1 VQGREEAIQYSLS
14 LLLLLL
20 LLLLVVVVGSRDLR
34 IASHHWQG
42 SRMGIQAPA
51 LHMDCPYQ
59 ALEGI
64 HTAAHTA
71 AAADTSD
78 LALLLLLL
86 LRVGSH
92 DDCTAAFHMHC
103 ERCCS
108 H

>member
-14 LLLLLL
+14 LL

-34 IASHHWQG
+34 IASHHSQG

-71 AAADTSD
+71 AAAGTSD
-78 LALLLLLL
+78 LALLPLLLLL

-92 DDCTAAFHMHC
+92 DDCTPAFHMHC